1 MESSGY
7 KHLNEQERERL
18 AVGFGRGGKSSI
30 YRLRPAASCVYV
42 RAGVRAQSASRWL
55 RGLCSGRFGA
65 GRADGEAPSPRGG
78 IHQLTHERPMEVEG
92 RVIPGNWESDLLIGK
107 AKSPAAVGVI
117 G

>member
-1 MESSGY
+1 MATW
-7 KHLNEQERERL
+7 
-18 AVGFGRGGKSSI
+18 AV
-30 YRLRPAASCVYV
+30 LRKVW
-42 RAGVRAQSASRWL
+42 RA
-55 RGLCSGRFGA
+55 
-65 GRADGEAPSPRGG
+65 RADGEAPSPRGG